1 VIHGNIEESL
11 NLSGVQ
17 IHGQHA
23 MGPAVTIKLD
33 TSLEEIG
40 TARLCLPVLTAVSKI
55 RNHRRDPVRRSR
67 AGARRSAKSSSIK
80 LSLAGS
86 LVAEG

>member
-23 MGPAVTIKLD
+23 MGPRRHNQLD

-40 TARLCLPVLTAVSKI
+40 TRGCAF
-55 RNHRRDPVRRSR
+55 RS
-67 AGARRSAKSSSIK
+67 
-80 LSLAGS
+80 
-86 LVAEG
+86 